1 MRGGTLLKLLPV
13 VTVLGA
19 VSASATP
26 SGTNQFD
33 GKWIVRAMSEVRACV
48 NPMFQVPLPLAVQNG
63 EVHDLGIFGAT
74 ATGKVDARGALTV
87 SISAFSDVVEAKGA
101 LKGDRGSGDWT
112 SPTLSCSGQWVA
124 ERI

>member
-1 MRGGTLLKLLPV
+1 MRGGPLLKLLPV

-19 VSASATP
+19 VSASAAP
-26 SGTNQFD
+26 SGINQFD
-33 GKWIVRAMSEVRACV
+33 GRWLVRAMSEVSACV
-48 NPMFQVPLPLAVQNG
+48 NPMFSVPLPIAVFNG

-74 ATGKVDARGALTV
+74 ARGTVDARGSLTV

-101 LKGDRGSGDWT
+101 LKGDRGEGKWT
-112 SPTLSCSGQWVA
+112 SPTLSCSGQWIA